1 MNLPECREATYA
13 HTNQDGDESL
23 DVVKGDGM
31 TCQLV
36 DPCLGWSSGTPC
48 CLPGTGPGSVE
59 FPCESAPGHCCRT
72 ASERSRLE
80 TQRSGWMLH
89 LGCQ

>member
-1 MNLPECREATYA
+1 MPARGPVPSGGP
-13 HTNQDGDESL
+13 Q
-23 DVVKGDGM
+23 
-31 TCQLV
+31 
-36 DPCLGWSSGTPC
+36 GTPC

-80 TQRSGWMLH
+80 TQRSGEELPPAVAVEEQPPAVAG
-89 LGCQ
+89 LC